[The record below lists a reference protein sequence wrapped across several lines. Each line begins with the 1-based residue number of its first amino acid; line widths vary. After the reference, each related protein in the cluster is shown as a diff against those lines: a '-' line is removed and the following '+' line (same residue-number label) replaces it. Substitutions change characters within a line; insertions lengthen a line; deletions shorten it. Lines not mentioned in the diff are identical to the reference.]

1 MKNLPEFNFRFII
14 GFRHIFSRCRARQPV
29 LGGGSCRQF
38 FICREKENTMNIKR
52 AKQEIRDSIEAYLS
66 KDEFGEYRIPAIRQR
81 PILLMGPP
89 GIGKTQIMEQI
100 ARECGIALV
109 SYTITHHTRQS
120 AVGLPFIV
128 KKNYGE
134 EEFSVTEY
142 TMSEIISSVY
152 DKMEKTGLKEGILF
166 IDEIN
171 CVSETLAP
179 MMLQF
184 LQGKTFGNQKVPEG
198 WVIVTAGNP
207 PEYNKSVREFD
218 VVTLDRI
225 KKIDVEAD
233 FDVWKEYAYQQGIH
247 PAVISYLELRRKNFY
262 RVENTVDGK
271 IFATA
276 RGWEDLSRLIQVYE
290 ILGKTVDREVVSQ
303 YIQHRMIAKDFA
315 SYLALYYKYRTD
327 YKVEDI
333 LKGKWDSI
341 TLGKIRTASLDEHL
355 SIVSLLNGKLSELF
369 TECYLTDA
377 YLTKL
382 YDYMV
387 YFREAQDS
395 LTAKNLMEKAEA
407 DLEKDKKSE
416 LLTKQQE
423 RIQKRVVS
431 FFENASGLKITGSE
445 LIGSDKTGSD
455 SGPAGGGSAA
465 AESEDP
471 SSNRNYEFVKVLF
484 ESETEAYEN
493 RTDEIS
499 LTLQNV
505 FDFMEA
511 AFGDSQEMVAFIT
524 ELNANYYSLWFI
536 RENGSDQYYRH
547 NKGLLFDDR
556 QKMLLGQMEEVENI
570 LNNGIK

>member
-1 MKNLPEFNFRFII
+1 
-14 GFRHIFSRCRARQPV
+14 
-29 LGGGSCRQF
+29 
-38 FICREKENTMNIKR
+38 MNIKQ
-52 AKQEIRDSIEAYLS
+52 AKDEIRHTVQAYLT
-66 KDEFGEYRIPAIRQR
+66 KDVLGDYAIPVVRQR
-81 PILLMGPP
+81 PILLIGPP
-89 GIGKTQIMEQI
+89 GIGKTAIMSQV
-100 ARECGIALV
+100 ARECGVALV

-120 AVGLPFIV
+120 AIGLPFIE
-128 KKNYGE
+128 KKNFGGKEY
-134 EEFSVTEY
+134 SITEY
-142 TMSEIISSVY
+142 TMSEIVASIY
-152 DKMEKTGLKEGILF
+152 EKMEATGLKEGILF

-369 TECYLTDA
+369 TECCLTDA

-387 YFREAQDS
+387 YFRENQDG
-395 LTAKNLMEKAEA
+395 LTAKNLLEKAEA

-431 FFENASGLKITGSE
+431 FFENASGLESASE
-445 LIGSDKTGSD
+445 STGSDKTGSG
-455 SGPAGGGSAA
+455 SEPAGGRSAA
-465 AESEDP
+465 AESEVL
-471 SSNRNYEFVKVLF
+471 SSNRNYEFVKALF

-499 LTLQNV
+499 FTLQNV